1 MIIAFILG
9 TYAVVPL
16 PLEILQPLLFYAVG
30 ATIINRYSRKPKEI
44 GKIMSKEIAIGWYSK
59 GPKRIDARI
68 KSSNGLKRKNMFENG
83 E

>member
-9 TYAVVPL
+9 TYTVVPL

-59 GPKRIDARI
+59 GPKRIECTYKI
-68 KSSNGLKRKNMFENG
+68 KQWPKKEKYF
-83 E
+83 